1 MLSSQNPAVTQPPT
15 AGHGSSLPS
24 LQDFGNFR
32 TSSSQNSY
40 YPSATQQPQSSTP
53 SSYYPSPSTPQQGT
67 YPGFQGAPP
76 SQLSPTGYS
85 PSTTQGNASRGLGS
99 ISSSGSSTSGL
110 QYVTGSRPQQYG
122 LQSHHHYSLNGH
134 GHGPILSN
142 MHQPGTPLAM
152 VGMSGMHYGAHHPMP
167 QYHRYGA
174 SHDQLGPR
182 QGDRPYKCDQ
192 CTQGFNRNH
201 DLKRHKRIHLA
212 TKPYPCG
219 NCEKSFSRKDAL
231 KRHRLVK
238 GCGKNDQVNG
248 NNNTKSGGSTTGGG
262 SVPENNTRP
271 PGDYSV
277 GSRTS
282 PMERIDENA
291 SDDTAVLRLGA

>member
-24 LQDFGNFR
+24 LHDFGNFR

-40 YPSATQQPQSSTP
+40 YPSATQQSQSSTQ
-53 SSYYPSPSTPQQGT
+53 SSYYPSPSTPQQGS
-67 YPGFQGAPP
+67 YPGFQGVPT
-76 SQLSPTGYS
+76 SQLSPTSYS
-85 PSTTQGNASRGLGS
+85 PSTSQGNAPRALGS
-99 ISSSGSSTSGL
+99 ISSSGSSGSGL
-110 QYVTGSRPQQYG
+110 
-122 LQSHHHYSLNGH
+122 H
-134 GHGPILSN
+134 N

-152 VGMSGMHYGAHHPMP
+152 VGMSGMHYGTHHPMP

-174 SHDQLGPR
+174 GHDQLGPR

-248 NNNTKSGGSTTGGG
+248 NNTKPGTAGD
-262 SVPENNTRP
+262 NNTRP

-291 SDDTAVLRLGA
+291 SGDGAVARLAS

>member
-24 LQDFGNFR
+24 LHDFGNFR

-40 YPSATQQPQSSTP
+40 YPSATQQSQSSTQ
-53 SSYYPSPSTPQQGT
+53 SSYYPSPSTPQQGS
-67 YPGFQGAPP
+67 YPGFQGVPT
-76 SQLSPTGYS
+76 SQLSPTSYS
-85 PSTTQGNASRGLGS
+85 PSTSQGNAPRALGS
-99 ISSSGSSTSGL
+99 ISSSGSSGSGL
-110 QYVTGSRPQQYG
+110 QYVTGSRPQQYS
-122 LQSHHHYSLNGH
+122 LQSQHHYSLNGH
-134 GHGPILSN
+134 GHGPVLSN

-152 VGMSGMHYGAHHPMP
+152 VGMSGMHYGTPHPMP

-174 SHDQLGPR
+174 GHDQLGPR

-248 NNNTKSGGSTTGGG
+248 NNIKPGTAGD
-262 SVPENNTRP
+262 NNTRP

-282 PMERIDENA
+282 PMERIDETA
-291 SDDTAVLRLGA
+291 SDDAAVARLAS